1 MMIPVKNII
10 FKPLL
15 CLCMFTLFSCSTL
28 NFFKKGDAPA
38 EQERTIQSDN
48 EAIPGANTQ
57 EKIDNPAGLK
67 QELVIKTRNISALEA
82 QVSSL
87 EKKVSGLE
95 EQLSTQKPVIY
106 QIAYTEPSQLYK
118 KARSLLLEGDLVN
131 AAQLFETFIAQ
142 HPNHSLSDN
151 AMYWLGECHY
161 SSGQY
166 KKAIQVFK
174 ELVKAYP
181 KAEKVPDALLKT
193 GYAYISLDDVNRAH
207 HYLKSVITKYPF
219 SPAAEKAQEKLK
231 EFE

>member
-10 FKPLL
+10 FKSLV

-28 NFFKKGDAPA
+28 NFFKKGDDAP

-48 EAIPGANTQ
+48 EAIPGADTQ
-57 EKIDNPAGLK
+57 EKIDNPTGLK
-67 QELVIKTRNISALEA
+67 QKLDIKTRNISALEA

-87 EKKVSGLE
+87 EKKISGLE

-118 KARSLLLEGDLVN
+118 KARGLLLEGDLVN
-131 AAQLFETFIAQ
+131 AAQLFETFIVQ

-166 KKAIQVFK
+166 KKAIGVFK

>member
-1 MMIPVKNII
+1 MIPVKNII
-10 FKPLL
+10 FKPLV

-28 NFFKKGDAPA
+28 NFFKKGDDAPA
-38 EQERTIQSDN
+38 EQGRTIQSDN
-48 EAIPGANTQ
+48 EVIPGANTQ
-57 EKIDNPAGLK
+57 EKIDNPEVLK
-67 QELVIKTRNISALEA
+67 QELDIKSRNISALEA

-87 EKKVSGLE
+87 ENKISGLE
-95 EQLSTQKPVIY
+95 KQLSTQKPVIY

-118 KARSLLLEGDLVN
+118 RARSLLLEGDMVN
-131 AAQLFETFIAQ
+131 AAQLFETFIVQ
-142 HPNHSLSDN
+142 HPNHSLADN

-166 KKAIQVFK
+166 KKAIGVFK